1 MAENLYFT
9 GTFATP
15 TTGSVIPVT
24 TGTSATVLFQLATPS
39 TKQISLVEYGVSFT
53 GTPAGVIVDLRETST
68 TSVLTHM
75 AAGTI
80 SAYGPPGAPAS
91 GCTSDWLLAGATNS
105 VAPVATTTQIYDAQ
119 LLSTNTY
126 VKQFPLGREPM
137 VPVSAFLICTI
148 TVPTTSVSALAY
160 VIWRE

>member
-1 MAENLYFT
+1 MAENLYFM

-15 TTGSVIPVT
+15 TTGSVVGVT

-53 GTPAGVIVDLRETST
+53 GAPAGATLDLRETST
-68 TSVLTHM
+68 TSVTTHLTS
-75 AAGTI
+75 GTI
-80 SAYGPPGAPAS
+80 TAYGPPGANAS
-91 GCTSDWLLAGATNS
+91 GCTGYWLTAGNTNA

-148 TVPTTSVSALAY
+148 TVPTTSVTALGY
-160 VIWRE
+160 LVWRE